1 MSGAS
6 PQPPRR
12 VPASAISARALRAG
26 RLRVPTP
33 ASIPPRPPCWRRV
46 LLRVGSWAGWGK
58 GAKAV
63 AITASL
69 GTAAAAVA
77 AVYITNQTLDATRQ
91 QNAVT
96 EQGQYTDR
104 YGRAVEQLG
113 SEKADIRLG
122 GIYALERLAH
132 DSPRDAGTI
141 TNILGGFVRNNARCT
156 APPPATP
163 PLLPADLGAALT
175 VLTRR
180 PASDPPSHD
189 PSVVQADL
197 KGSCLAHLD
206 FRLYDLA
213 NVDLSEANLSDTNL
227 YGVYMAGVSLTG
239 TNLAGARLTNSVWL
253 GTNITS
259 GNLSDANLTGA
270 VLNNTIFAGTNL
282 RGAVFDQTHKD
293 ETTPRP
299 TSASSYIDL
308 NQAIKT
314 YAVAPD
320 FYTADL
326 TAASFRHANLPL
338 TTFTATTLDRVDFTG
353 AQLPDATFTAAKSL
367 TGTTFNHA
375 HLTGASFHGLDLRYA
390 SFVGADLTNC
400 DLSEADLRGV
410 DLSQSNLTGAN
421 LTDIQ
426 R

>member
-1 MSGAS
+1 M
-6 PQPPRR
+6 
-12 VPASAISARALRAG
+12 
-26 RLRVPTP
+26 
-33 ASIPPRPPCWRRV
+33 
-46 LLRVGSWAGWGK
+46 
-58 GAKAV
+58 
-63 AITASL
+63 
-69 GTAAAAVA
+69 
-77 AVYITNQTLDATRQ
+77 YITNQTLDATRQ

-104 YGRAVEQLG
+104 FGRAVEQLG

-122 GIYALERLAH
+122 GIYALERLAR

-141 TNILGGFVRNNARCT
+141 TNILGGFIRNNARCS
-156 APPPATP
+156 TP
-163 PLLPADLGAALT
+163 SSETPKPLLPTDLGAALT

-180 PASDPPSHD
+180 PASDPPSRD

-213 NVDLSEANLSDTNL
+213 NVDLSEANLSDANL

-239 TNLAGARLTNSVWL
+239 SNLAGARLTNSVWL

-270 VLNNTIFAGTNL
+270 ALNNTIFAGTNL
-282 RGAVFDQTHKD
+282 RRAVLDQTRKD
-293 ETTPRP
+293 EATPRP

-308 NQAIKT
+308 NQSIKT

-320 FYTADL
+320 FYAADL
-326 TAASFRHANLPL
+326 TAASFRYANLPL
-338 TTFTATTLDRVDFTG
+338 TTFTGATLDHADFTG

-367 TGTTFNHA
+367 AGTTFNQA
-375 HLTGASFHGLDLRYA
+375 A
-390 SFVGADLTNC
+390 
-400 DLSEADLRGV
+400 
-410 DLSQSNLTGAN
+410 
-421 LTDIQ
+421 
-426 R
+426 